1 MKHILIALAFVGF
14 LLSCGGPSE
23 VDKKLDALYA
33 ELIKGHDD
41 VMPLS
46 MKLPKLKTEVLASVN
61 NLPEGD
67 SLKTQAV
74 EIGIALI
81 KANEDMYTWMDAFA
95 VAMNDVED
103 KKEKLVL
110 YEKLKVDIVKI
121 DEATHEC
128 METAQNLLTNHE

>member
-14 LLSCGGPSE
+14 LLACGPSE
-23 VDKKLDALYA
+23 DDKKLDTLYA